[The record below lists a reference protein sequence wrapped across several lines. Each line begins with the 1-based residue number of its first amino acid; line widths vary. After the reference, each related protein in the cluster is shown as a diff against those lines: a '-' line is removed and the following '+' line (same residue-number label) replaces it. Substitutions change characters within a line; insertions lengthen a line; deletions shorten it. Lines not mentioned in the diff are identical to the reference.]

1 MSITPTR
8 EAVLLSYRNIYRIL
22 RTTRELTGST
32 EALKYVQS
40 QFRANK
46 QNPEMFKKAKLYEG
60 YVTTLKDYS
69 ELIQMY
75 KVGKYEPTLND
86 LLKKSATI
94 AGVSLTPKSQN

>member
-1 MSITPTR
+1 M
-8 EAVLLSYRNIYRIL
+8 

-40 QFRANK
+40 QFREHK
-46 QNPEMFKKAKLYEG
+46 KSPEMFKKAKLYEG
-60 YVTTLKDYS
+60 YITSLKGYS

-86 LLKKSATI
+86 LLKKSANI
-94 AGVSLTPKSQN
+94 AGVSLTPKNQN